1 MDFELTEDQ
10 KFVKEQ
16 VHKLASRFSL
26 EYWRE
31 KDWKH
36 EYPTEFVREVAKAGW
51 FGTAIPVEHGGAG
64 LGLLEGSIVLA
75 ELTAG
80 GAGVDGS
87 NAGHAGYFNSHS
99 LVEHRNEEQKKKK
112 LPKNATGGPRVQTP
126 AI

>member
-10 KFVKEQ
+10 KVVKEQ

-36 EYPTEFVREVAKAGW
+36 EYPSEFVREVAKAGW

-64 LGLLEGSIVLA
+64 LGLLEGGIVL
-75 ELTAG
+75 EEVTAG
-80 GAGVDGS
+80 GARVDGS
-87 NAGHAGYFNSHS
+87 NACHSGFFKFHS
-99 LVEHRNEEQKKKK
+99 LVEDGNEGEKKKY
-112 LPKNATGGPRVQTP
+112 LPK
-126 AI
+126 I

>member
-10 KFVKEQ
+10 KVVKEQ

-36 EYPTEFVREVAKAGW
+36 EYPSEFVREVAKAGW

-64 LGLLEGSIVLA
+64 LGLLGGSIVL
-75 ELTAG
+75 EEFTPG
-80 GAGVDGS
+80 GAGVRCSD
-87 NAGHAGYFNSHS
+87 AGPARYFKLPS
-99 LVEHRNEEQKKKK
+99 LLKHRN
-112 LPKNATGGPRVQTP
+112 
-126 AI
+126 